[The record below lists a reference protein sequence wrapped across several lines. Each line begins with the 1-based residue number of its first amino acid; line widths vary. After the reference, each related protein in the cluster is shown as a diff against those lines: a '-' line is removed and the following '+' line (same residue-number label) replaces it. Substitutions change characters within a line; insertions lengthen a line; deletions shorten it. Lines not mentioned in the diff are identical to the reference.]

1 MSTSQTRLFRALISK
16 LEPKLQA
23 AFLKAVSDLK
33 DGINWKALNAALR
46 AGDIEAAIE
55 ALDIEAA
62 VFEAYR
68 QATTNAFAAGGALA
82 AQTVNL
88 PRRSPIQ
95 IRFNMSNPAAEAWI
109 KKNVADKIVEKL
121 VPETVLAVR
130 EVIIKG
136 YALGKHPDDIARD
149 IGGRVVGG
157 RRRGGVLGLSPD
169 FSNHVRSMED
179 RLRSGDPLQ
188 MQKVLQMQRRDKS
201 FDKRLIE
208 AIEGGSKLDNG
219 TVKRMLERY
228 EDRLIRL
235 RAETIARTETGMAVM
250 NSRRLSWQQA
260 LDKLGKPPEAIV
272 KTWRYGGGAKDPRV
286 HHQLLN
292 GTSVRGFDTPFD
304 VGGTEMQHALDE
316 AGGAKECANCTCGTD
331 FRIDYTFGLAN
342 G

>member
-1 MSTSQTRLFRALISK
+1 MSTSQTRLFRSLIAK

-23 AFLKAVSDLK
+23 AFLKAVTDLK
-33 DGINWKALNAALR
+33 DGINWQALNKALR
-46 AGDIEAAIE
+46 AGDIEAAIA

-68 QATTNAFAAGGALA
+68 QATTEAFAAGGALA
-82 AQTVNL
+82 ATTVNL
-88 PRRSPIQ
+88 PRRSPIR

-121 VPETVLAVR
+121 VPETVQAVR
-130 EVIIKG
+130 DVITKG
-136 YALGKHPDDIARD
+136 YALGKHPNDIARD

-169 FSNHVRSMED
+169 FIDHVQSMEE
-179 RLRSGDPLQ
+179 RLRSGDPAQLR
-188 MQKVLQMQRRDKS
+188 KVLRMQRRDRS
-201 FDKRLIE
+201 FDNRIND
-208 AIEGGSKLDNG
+208 AIDGGAKLEDS
-219 TVKRMLERY
+219 TIKRMLERY

-235 RAETIARTETGMAVM
+235 RAETVARTETGMAVM
-250 NSRRLSWQQA
+250 NSRRLSWEQA
-260 LDKLGKPPEAIV
+260 LDKLGKPPEAII
-272 KTWRYGGGAKDPRV
+272 KTWRHGGGAKDPRP

-292 GTSVRGFDTPFD
+292 GTSVRGMFTPFH

-316 AGGAKECANCTCGTD
+316 AGGVKECANCTCGTD
-331 FRIDYTFGLAN
+331 FRIDYTYGLDN